1 MMLGDSVGGRCNV
14 FSIVLAIL
22 AIRRLFSNI
31 DGDVPLVTT
40 DTMVIRFL
48 ISVGDSMIFSLLGDV
63 SFDSGSAGVARL
75 SLHVVVVVVVMAAV
89 VVAVATLPADNRY
102 EPLTL
107 LL

>member
-1 MMLGDSVGGRCNV
+1 MMLGDSVGGRCKV

-48 ISVGDSMIFSLLGDV
+48 ISIGDSIIFSLLGDV
-63 SFDSGSAGVARL
+63 SFD
-75 SLHVVVVVVVMAAV
+75 
-89 VVAVATLPADNRY
+89 
-102 EPLTL
+102 
-107 LL
+107 